1 MSESPNGPA
10 NLPRSHLRTPIPPP
24 PGGPVRGGGDGRRRD
39 RGDPGN
45 LVPFASAS
53 RWEEGQVRPG
63 WRPSLSAQNPSLAL
77 PPTNRGGAGGG
88 GRRGARGRGGAGLG
102 RTERAWQHL
111 AGGAA
116 ELRHREPLPPAPLV
130 PPAGSPPGA
139 RPPGALDAMKQLC
152 LCAAASFA
160 VGPGEGAREQAGG
173 RARVLPPLPAP

>member
-1 MSESPNGPA
+1 MEILGTWSP
-10 NLPRSHLRTPIPPP
+10 LPQPPDGKKVRSGQGGAPHLAPRTPPWHYPPP
-24 PGGPVRGGGDGRRRD
+24 IGEGP
-39 RGDPGN
+39 
-45 LVPFASAS
+45 
-53 RWEEGQVRPG
+53 
-63 WRPSLSAQNPSLAL
+63 
-77 PPTNRGGAGGG
+77 GGG